1 MAQRK
6 QKASAKKPP
15 SKRKAATKKT
25 GKRKST
31 SSKSAGGK
39 AAVISAT
46 TSATARSTKRS
57 TTGKK
62 TVKPRRPKTTSKR
75 RPSAKKTSSSK
86 TPAKKTSSK
95 GTTKKAAA
103 LKKTR
108 QKGRVK
114 TTTLKGKAARK
125 TATGK
130 KSRAKPAARR
140 KVAKVSKVHK
150 PPVKPPFPAY
160 KGSKP
165 YIFTSYAHE
174 DMKTVFKVIKN
185 LNKSRYRIWYDEGIE
200 PGFEWPEVVGKAI
213 IKCSQFIVF
222 MSPYA
227 TMSRNVRNE
236 INLAF
241 TENKDIL
248 VIFLEE
254 TRLTEGM
261 MLQIGTVQ
269 FINKY
274 ELTEKEF
281 FDKLKKVI
289 NSTIRL

>member
-25 GKRKST
+25 GSRKST

-39 AAVISAT
+39 A
-46 TSATARSTKRS
+46 
-57 TTGKK
+57 
-62 TVKPRRPKTTSKR
+62 TSKR

-95 GTTKKAAA
+95 STTKKAAA
-103 LKKTR
+103 SKKTR
-108 QKGRVK
+108 SKGRVK

-130 KSRAKPAARR
+130 KSRAKPASRR

-241 TENKDIL
+241 TEKKDIL